1 MLFRGLKST
10 RLSLDLV
17 IFEEFRIL
25 ATTLQTFFCDL
36 GRELITIKTMDFK
49 YSLNDRPRAVA
60 MVMYALQWLL
70 IAVPIVL
77 TSAFVARMQYDTL
90 AEQTLYTQKLFAVMG
105 LTMIVQSLWG
115 HRLPLVAG
123 PAAVLLVG
131 VMAALDASP
140 AVIYT
145 SMAVGG
151 TLVALL
157 AATGW
162 IKKIQ
167 PLFTPRISI
176 VMMAL
181 IAFTIVPVFL
191 RLIFADADHYGL
203 SFVMAVVLSIAM
215 AVANNRL
222 RGMWKSAV
230 VLLALIVGTAAY
242 CAVAGLPSLEGATA
256 KGVGSLWIAPKFDV
270 GVMLAFLICYIALL
284 INELGSIQ
292 SVSAF
297 VEADDVPKRSTRGVA
312 LTGVMNIVAGAMGVL
327 GPVDYTL
334 SPGVIAAT
342 GCASRYPLVLTGVG
356 LVLCALFPQFV
367 AVLSAIPSP
376 VMGVVLLYLMAAQV
390 AAAFQMSGTAAAA
403 KEFNGALT
411 IGLPIMLALVVSF
424 MPAEVSAALPA
435 VLRPIVGNGFVM
447 GVIVVM
453 VLEHVIFRKK

>member
-1 MLFRGLKST
+1 M
-10 RLSLDLV
+10 
-17 IFEEFRIL
+17 
-25 ATTLQTFFCDL
+25 
-36 GRELITIKTMDFK
+36 MDFK

-191 RLIFADADHYGL
+191 RLIFADANHYVL
-203 SFVMAVVLSIAM
+203 SFAMAVVLSIAM
-215 AVANNRL
+215 AVANNCL
-222 RGMWKSAV
+222 RGMWKSV
-230 VLLALIVGTAAY
+230 MVLLALLVGTAVY
-242 CAVAGLPSLEGATA
+242 CAVAGLPSLEGATS
-256 KGVGSLWIAPKFDV
+256 VSEGSIFLAPKFDV
-270 GVMLAFLICYIALL
+270 GVIVAFLICYVALL
-284 INELGSIQ
+284 INELGSVQ
-292 SVSAF
+292 SVSAY

-312 LTGVMNIVAGAMGVL
+312 MTGVMNVVAGLLGVL

-342 GCASRYPLVLTGVG
+342 GCASRYPLALTGVG
-356 LVLCALFPQFV
+356 LVICALSPQLV
-367 AVLSAIPSP
+367 AVLAAIPSP

-390 AAAFQMSGTAAAA
+390 AASFQMSGTATAA
-403 KEFNGALT
+403 KDFNGALT
-411 IGLPIMLALVVSF
+411 IGLPIMLSLVISF
-424 MPAEVSAALPA
+424 MPAEVTAIIPSF
-435 VLRPIVGNGFVM
+435 LRPILGNGFVM
-447 GVIVVM
+447 GVVV
-453 VLEHVIFRKK
+453 VLLLEHVIFRPRRNSNRPTTDKE

>member
-1 MLFRGLKST
+1 
-10 RLSLDLV
+10 
-17 IFEEFRIL
+17 
-25 ATTLQTFFCDL
+25 
-36 GRELITIKTMDFK
+36 MDFK

-191 RLIFADADHYGL
+191 RLIFADANHYVL
-203 SFVMAVVLSIAM
+203 SFAMAVVLSIAM
-215 AVANNRL
+215 AVANNCL
-222 RGMWKSAV
+222 RGMWKSV
-230 VLLALIVGTAAY
+230 MVLLALLVGTAVY
-242 CAVAGLPSLEGATA
+242 CAVAGLPSLEGATS
-256 KGVGSLWIAPKFDV
+256 VSEGSIFLAPKFDV
-270 GVMLAFLICYIALL
+270 GVIVAFLICYVALL
-284 INELGSIQ
+284 INELGSVQ
-292 SVSAF
+292 SVAAY

-312 LTGVMNIVAGAMGVL
+312 MTGVMNVVAGLLGVL

-342 GCASRYPLVLTGVG
+342 GCASRYPLALTGVG
-356 LVLCALFPQFV
+356 LVICALFPQLV
-367 AVLSAIPSP
+367 AVLAAIPSP

-390 AAAFQMSGTAAAA
+390 AASFQMSGAATAA
-403 KEFNGALT
+403 KDFNGALT
-411 IGLPIMLALVVSF
+411 IGLPIMLSLVISF
-424 MPAEVSAALPA
+424 MPAEVTAIIPSF
-435 VLRPIVGNGFVM
+435 LRPILGNGFVM
-447 GVIVVM
+447 GVIVVLL
-453 VLEHVIFRKK
+453 LEHVIFRPRRNSNRPITDKE

>member
-1 MLFRGLKST
+1 
-10 RLSLDLV
+10 
-17 IFEEFRIL
+17 
-25 ATTLQTFFCDL
+25 
-36 GRELITIKTMDFK
+36 MDFK
-49 YSLNDRPRAVA
+49 YSLNERPRAAV

-70 IAVPIVL
+70 IAVPVVL
-77 TSAFVARMQYDTL
+77 TSAFIARLQYDTL
-90 AEQTLYTQKLFAVMG
+90 AEQTLYIQKLFGVMG
-105 LTMIVQSLWG
+105 LTMIIQSLWG

-140 AVIYT
+140 EVIYT

-151 TLVALL
+151 VLVALL
-157 AATGW
+157 AAMGW
-162 IKKIQ
+162 VKKLQ

-191 RLIFADADHYGL
+191 RLIFADANHYVL
-203 SFVMAVVLSIAM
+203 SFVMAVVLSVAM
-215 AVANNRL
+215 AVANDRL
-222 RGMWKSAV
+222 RGVWKSAV
-230 VLLALIVGTAAY
+230 VLIALIVGSAVY

-256 KGVGSLWIAPKFDV
+256 SGAGSLIITPKFDM
-270 GVMLAFLICYIALL
+270 GVIVAFLICYVALL
-284 INELGSIQ
+284 INELGSVQ

-297 VEADDVPKRSTRGVA
+297 VDADNVPERSTRGVA
-312 LTGVMNIVAGAMGVL
+312 MTGLMNIVAGALGVL

-356 LVLCALFPQFV
+356 LVLCALFPQVV
-367 AVLSAIPSP
+367 AVLAAIPSP

-403 KEFNGALT
+403 KDFNGALT
-411 IGLPIMLALVVSF
+411 IGLPIMLALVVAF
-424 MPAEVSAALPA
+424 LPAEVSNMLPA

-453 VLEHVIFRKK
+453 LLEHVVFRKRANK

>member
-1 MLFRGLKST
+1 M
-10 RLSLDLV
+10 
-17 IFEEFRIL
+17 
-25 ATTLQTFFCDL
+25 
-36 GRELITIKTMDFK
+36 MDFK

-131 VMAALDASP
+131 VMAAMDASP

-151 TLVALL
+151 GVVALL

-191 RLIFADADHYGL
+191 RLIFADANHYVL
-203 SFVMAVVLSIAM
+203 SFAMAVVLSIAM
-215 AVANNRL
+215 AVANNCL
-222 RGMWKSAV
+222 RGMWKSV
-230 VLLALIVGTAAY
+230 MVLLALLVGTAVY
-242 CAVAGLPSLEGATA
+242 CAVAGLPSLEGATS
-256 KGVGSLWIAPKFDV
+256 VSEGSIFLAPKFDV
-270 GVMLAFLICYIALL
+270 GVIVAFLICYVALL
-284 INELGSIQ
+284 INELGSVQ
-292 SVSAF
+292 SVAAY

-312 LTGVMNIVAGAMGVL
+312 MTGVMNVVAGLLGVL

-356 LVLCALFPQFV
+356 LVICALFPQLV
-367 AVLSAIPSP
+367 AVLAAIPSP

-390 AAAFQMSGTAAAA
+390 AASFQMSGTATAA
-403 KEFNGALT
+403 KDFNGALT
-411 IGLPIMLALVVSF
+411 IGLPIMLSLVISF
-424 MPAEVSAALPA
+424 MPAEVTAIIPSF
-435 VLRPIVGNGFVM
+435 LRPILSNGFVM
-447 GVIVVM
+447 GVIVVLL
-453 VLEHVIFRKK
+453 LEHVIFRPRRNSNRPTTDKE

>member
-1 MLFRGLKST
+1 
-10 RLSLDLV
+10 
-17 IFEEFRIL
+17 
-25 ATTLQTFFCDL
+25 
-36 GRELITIKTMDFK
+36 MDFK
-49 YSLNDRPRAVA
+49 YSLNDRPRAAA
-60 MVMYALQWLL
+60 MVMYAVQWLL
-70 IAVPIVL
+70 IAVPVVL
-77 TSAFVARMQYDTL
+77 TSAFVARLQYDTL

-131 VMAALDASP
+131 VMASISSSP
-140 AVIYT
+140 EVIYT
-145 SMAVGG
+145 SIAVGG
-151 TLVALL
+151 ALVALL
-157 AATGW
+157 ATTGW
-162 IKKIQ
+162 IKKLQ

-191 RLIFADADHYGL
+191 RLIFADAEHYGL
-203 SFVMAVVLSIAM
+203 SFVMALVLSIAM
-215 AVANNRL
+215 VVANNRL

-230 VLLALIVGTAAY
+230 VLIALVVGSAAY
-242 CAVAGLPSLEGATA
+242 FAFAGLPSLEGATA
-256 KGVGSLWIAPKFDV
+256 AGAGRLFITPKFDV
-270 GVMLAFLICYIALL
+270 GVIVAFLICYIALL
-284 INELGSIQ
+284 INELGSVQ
-292 SVSAF
+292 SVSAY
-297 VEADDVPKRSTRGVA
+297 VEADNVPKRSTRGVA
-312 LTGVMNIVAGAMGVL
+312 LTGVMNVVAGALGVL

-356 LVLCALFPQFV
+356 LVICALFPQLV

-390 AAAFQMSGTAAAA
+390 AAAFQMSGTMSAA
-403 KEFNGALT
+403 KDFNGALT

-424 MPAEVSAALPA
+424 LPAEVSEALPA

-447 GVIVVM
+447 GVIVVLVM
-453 VLEHVIFRKK
+453 EHVIFRKRRNANGVER

>member
-1 MLFRGLKST
+1 
-10 RLSLDLV
+10 
-17 IFEEFRIL
+17 
-25 ATTLQTFFCDL
+25 
-36 GRELITIKTMDFK
+36 MDFK

-131 VMAALDASP
+131 VMAAMDASP

-151 TLVALL
+151 GVVALL

-191 RLIFADADHYGL
+191 RLIFADANHYVL
-203 SFVMAVVLSIAM
+203 SFAMAVVLSIAM
-215 AVANNRL
+215 AVANNCL
-222 RGMWKSAV
+222 RGMWKSV
-230 VLLALIVGTAAY
+230 MVLLALIVGTAVY

-256 KGVGSLWIAPKFDV
+256 VIEGSIFLAPKFDV
-270 GVMLAFLICYIALL
+270 GVIVAFLICYVALL
-284 INELGSIQ
+284 INELGSVQ
-292 SVSAF
+292 SVAAY

-312 LTGVMNIVAGAMGVL
+312 MTGVMNVVAGLLGVL

-356 LVLCALFPQFV
+356 LVICALFPQLV
-367 AVLSAIPSP
+367 AVLAAIPSP

-390 AAAFQMSGTAAAA
+390 AASFQMSGAATAA
-403 KEFNGALT
+403 KDFNGALT
-411 IGLPIMLALVVSF
+411 IGLPIMLSLVISF
-424 MPAEVSAALPA
+424 MPAEVTAIIPSF
-435 VLRPIVGNGFVM
+435 LRPILGNGFVM
-447 GVIVVM
+447 GVIVVLL
-453 VLEHVIFRKK
+453 LEHVIFRPRRNSNRPITDKE

>member
-1 MLFRGLKST
+1 
-10 RLSLDLV
+10 
-17 IFEEFRIL
+17 
-25 ATTLQTFFCDL
+25 
-36 GRELITIKTMDFK
+36 MDFK
-49 YSLNDRPRAVA
+49 YSLNDRPRAAA

-70 IAVPIVL
+70 IAVPVVL
-77 TSAFVARMQYDTL
+77 TSAFIARLQYDTL
-90 AEQTLYTQKLFAVMG
+90 AEQTLYTQKLFAAMG
-105 LTMIVQSLWG
+105 LTMIIQSLWG

-131 VMAALDASP
+131 VMATIDSSP
-140 AVIYT
+140 EVIYT
-145 SMAVGG
+145 SIAVGG
-151 TLVALL
+151 ALVALL
-157 AATGW
+157 ATTGW
-162 IKKIQ
+162 IKKLQ

-191 RLIFADADHYGL
+191 RLIFAEAEHYGL
-203 SFVMAVVLSIAM
+203 SLVMAVVLSIAM

-230 VLLALIVGTAAY
+230 VLIALVVGTAIYFAI
-242 CAVAGLPSLEGATA
+242 AGLPSLEGATA
-256 KGVGSLWIAPKFDV
+256 AGAGSLLIRPKFDV
-270 GVMLAFLICYIALL
+270 GVIVAFLICYIALL

-292 SVSAF
+292 SVSAY

-312 LTGVMNIVAGAMGVL
+312 LTGVMNVVAGALGVL

-356 LVLCALFPQFV
+356 LVLCALFPQLV

-390 AAAFQMSGTAAAA
+390 AATFQMSGTAAAA
-403 KEFNGALT
+403 KDFNGALT
-411 IGLPIMLALVVSF
+411 IGLPIMLALVVAF
-424 MPAEVSAALPA
+424 LPAEVSAAIPP

-447 GVIVVM
+447 GVIVVV
-453 VLEHVIFRKK
+453 VLEHVIFRKRGSK

>member
-1 MLFRGLKST
+1 MN
-10 RLSLDLV
+10 
-17 IFEEFRIL
+17 
-25 ATTLQTFFCDL
+25 
-36 GRELITIKTMDFK
+36 FK
-49 YSLNDRPRAVA
+49 YALNDRPKA
-60 MVMYALQWLL
+60 MAIVMYALQWLL
-70 IAVPIVL
+70 IAVPVVL
-77 TSAFVARMQYDTL
+77 TSAFIARMQYDTL

-131 VMAALDASP
+131 VMAALEASP
-140 AVIYT
+140 EVIYT
-145 SMAVGG
+145 SIAIGG
-151 TLVALL
+151 VLVALL

-162 IKKIQ
+162 IKRLQ
-167 PLFTPRISI
+167 PLFTARISI

-191 RLIFADADHYGL
+191 RLIFADADHYMF

-215 AVANNRL
+215 AVANQRL

-230 VLLALIVGTAAY
+230 VLIALVVGTAIY
-242 CAVAGLPSLEGATA
+242 FAVAGLPSLEGATA
-256 KGVGSLWIAPKFDV
+256 AGAGPLFLTPKFDV
-270 GVMLAFLICYIALL
+270 GVIVAFLFCYIALL

-292 SVSAF
+292 SLSAY
-297 VEADDVPKRSTRGVA
+297 VGADDVPQRSTRGVA
-312 LTGVMNIVAGAMGVL
+312 LTGAMNVVAGAMGVL

-356 LVLCALFPQFV
+356 LVLCALFPQLV

-376 VMGVVLLYLMAAQV
+376 VMGVVLLYLMAAQL
-390 AAAFQMSGTAAAA
+390 AATFQMSGAAEAA
-403 KEFNGALT
+403 KEFSGALT
-411 IGLPIMLALVVSF
+411 IGLPIMLATVIAFL
-424 MPAEVSAALPA
+424 PDEVSAVIPS

-447 GVIVVM
+447 GVIVVL
-453 VLEHVIFRKK
+453 VLEHVIFRKRRE

>member
-1 MLFRGLKST
+1 
-10 RLSLDLV
+10 
-17 IFEEFRIL
+17 
-25 ATTLQTFFCDL
+25 
-36 GRELITIKTMDFK
+36 MDFK

-131 VMAALDASP
+131 VMAAMDASP

-151 TLVALL
+151 GVVALL

-176 VMMAL
+176 DMMAL

-191 RLIFADADHYGL
+191 RLIFADANHYVL
-203 SFVMAVVLSIAM
+203 SFAMAVVLSIAM
-215 AVANNRL
+215 AVANNCL
-222 RGMWKSAV
+222 RGMWKSV
-230 VLLALIVGTAAY
+230 MVLLALIVGTAVY

-256 KGVGSLWIAPKFDV
+256 VSEGSIFLAPKFDV
-270 GVMLAFLICYIALL
+270 GVIVAFLICYVALL
-284 INELGSIQ
+284 INELGSVQ
-292 SVSAF
+292 SVAAY

-312 LTGVMNIVAGAMGVL
+312 MTGVMNVVAGLLGVL

-356 LVLCALFPQFV
+356 LVICALFPQLV
-367 AVLSAIPSP
+367 AVLAAIPSP

-390 AAAFQMSGTAAAA
+390 AASFQMSGAATAA
-403 KEFNGALT
+403 KDFNGALT
-411 IGLPIMLALVVSF
+411 IGLPIMLSLVISF
-424 MPAEVSAALPA
+424 MPAEVTAIIPSF
-435 VLRPIVGNGFVM
+435 LRPILGNGFVM
-447 GVIVVM
+447 GVIVVLL
-453 VLEHVIFRKK
+453 LEHVIFRPRRNSNRPTTDKE

>member
-1 MLFRGLKST
+1 
-10 RLSLDLV
+10 
-17 IFEEFRIL
+17 
-25 ATTLQTFFCDL
+25 
-36 GRELITIKTMDFK
+36 MDFK

-131 VMAALDASP
+131 VMAAMDASP

-151 TLVALL
+151 GVVALL

-162 IKKIQ
+162 IRKIQ

-191 RLIFADADHYGL
+191 RLIFADANHYVL
-203 SFVMAVVLSIAM
+203 SFAMAVVLSIAM
-215 AVANNRL
+215 AVANNCL
-222 RGMWKSAV
+222 RGMWKSV
-230 VLLALIVGTAAY
+230 MVLLALIVGTAVY

-256 KGVGSLWIAPKFDV
+256 VSEGAIFLAPKFDV
-270 GVMLAFLICYIALL
+270 GVIVAFLICYVALL
-284 INELGSIQ
+284 INELGSVQ
-292 SVSAF
+292 SVAAY

-312 LTGVMNIVAGAMGVL
+312 MTGVMNVVAGLLGVL

-356 LVLCALFPQFV
+356 LVICALFPQLV
-367 AVLSAIPSP
+367 AVLAAIPSP

-390 AAAFQMSGTAAAA
+390 AASFQMSGAATAA
-403 KEFNGALT
+403 KDFNGALT
-411 IGLPIMLALVVSF
+411 IGLPIMLSLVISF
-424 MPAEVSAALPA
+424 MPAEVTAIIPSF
-435 VLRPIVGNGFVM
+435 LRPILGNGFVM
-447 GVIVVM
+447 GVIVVLL
-453 VLEHVIFRKK
+453 LEHVIFRPRRNSNRPTTDKE